1 MPFAVECPGI
11 KEGLGGWQAEVKLDF
26 DHVQP
31 QIFVRSVKDNFMFFF
46 LQQFLCSSLSLSCW
60 PSQFNSFLS
69 IILAAAVNKNILSF
83 HFKVSFSFPQQV
95 ITSHCKSR
103 HTVEEESFFLAFSS
117 IKFST
122 LVFPFLQRFDK
133 RDF

>member
-46 LQQFLCSSLSLSCW
+46 LQQFLCSSLFVL
-60 PSQFNSFLS
+60 
-69 IILAAAVNKNILSF
+69 
-83 HFKVSFSFPQQV
+83 
-95 ITSHCKSR
+95 
-103 HTVEEESFFLAFSS
+103 LAFSVQQ
-117 IKFST
+117 
-122 LVFPFLQRFDK
+122 LPFYNSSSSC
-133 RDF
+133 